1 METVNVDQLMAEI
14 RQEVSRQVSRRR
26 TKPATQ
32 VTQQKS
38 QSRDLHHISSALSHV
53 EAVLNLA
60 ESRSHVRTQ
69 LPEKF
74 QKSPLSAGRK
84 FMLKAFNLA
93 FRDQRE
99 VNSGLI
105 EANRHS
111 VNANRQILAELSDL
125 RGQLNGLQ
133 AQLDRNS
140 QA

>member
-14 RQEVSRQVSRRR
+14 RQEVSRQISRRR
-26 TKPATQ
+26 TKPATT
-32 VTQQKS
+32 VTQAS
-38 QSRDLHHISSALSHV
+38 PPTDFRHISGALSHV

-111 VNANRQILAELSDL
+111 VNVNRQILAELSDL

-133 AQLDRNS
+133 AQLDRNPP
-140 QA
+140 A

>member
-14 RQEVSRQVSRRR
+14 RQEVSRQVSRRQS
-26 TKPATQ
+26 KPATT
-32 VTQQKS
+32 VSRPS
-38 QSRDLHHISSALSHV
+38 QPTDLRHISSALGHV

-111 VNANRQILAELSDL
+111 VNVNRQILAELSDL